1 MDKTHTFVPGT
12 EFPWRYKYEHMAV
25 TTDCVIFTYDDW
37 KLKVLLIR
45 RGAEPCKN
53 MWAFPGGF
61 LKTDETAEQGAL
73 RELVEETALTPSSP
87 IVQLGVFSDVDRDP
101 RERVITIAF
110 YALVKHADVLGGD
123 DADEAAWFPVDEL
136 PPLAFDH
143 EKIFKAAMEKLRRDI
158 HFQPVGFDLLDS
170 YFTIPDLQRLYEAI
184 LGVKFDRRN
193 FQRKILASGILDE
206 VSDIYEEEMA
216 VPEVARESHTTI
228 RKDNSIVG
236 EARKRTKEY
245 GNSIVSESISAS
257 KPIVMTSRPI
267 EDLFDREIYSADSG
281 IKKSRPGRKGSWFTF
296 NKKRYEEMKEEEHKL
311 EF

>member
-1 MDKTHTFVPGT
+1 MEKTHTYVPGT
-12 EFPWRYKYEHMAV
+12 KFPWRYKYEHMAV

-45 RGAEPCKN
+45 RGAEPCKD

-110 YALVKHADVLGGD
+110 YALVKHAKVLGGD

-143 EKIFKAAMEKLRRDI
+143 EKIFKEAMERLRRDI

-193 FQRKILASGILDE
+193 FQRKILASGILNE
-206 VSDIYEEEMA
+206 VSDSYEEEMEL
-216 VPEVARESHTTI
+216 PEVAGEPLMDY
-228 RKDNSIVG
+228 DN
-236 EARKRTKEY
+236 
-245 GNSIVSESISAS
+245 IVSKSITTS
-257 KPIVMTSRPI
+257 KPRVLTPKPI
-267 EDLFDREIYSADSG
+267 EDLFTQEICSVDSNL
-281 IKKSRPGRKGSWFTF
+281 KKSRPGRKGSWFTF
-296 NKKRYEEMKEEEHKL
+296 NKKRYEEMKEEDHKL

>member
-1 MDKTHTFVPGT
+1 MDKTHTYVPGT
-12 EFPWRYKYEHMAV
+12 KFPWRYKYEHMAV

-45 RGAEPCKN
+45 RGAEPCKD

-73 RELVEETALTPSSP
+73 RALVEETALTPSSP
-87 IVQLGVFSDVDRDP
+87 IVQLGVFSDVNRDP

-184 LGVKFDRRN
+184 LGVKL
-193 FQRKILASGILDE
+193 QI
-206 VSDIYEEEMA
+206 
-216 VPEVARESHTTI
+216 
-228 RKDNSIVG
+228 
-236 EARKRTKEY
+236 
-245 GNSIVSESISAS
+245 
-257 KPIVMTSRPI
+257 
-267 EDLFDREIYSADSG
+267 
-281 IKKSRPGRKGSWFTF
+281 
-296 NKKRYEEMKEEEHKL
+296 
-311 EF
+311 